1 MTPKKLPVVDLITA
15 TDSACRN
22 LNSSDAN
29 ELRAKVVNTIGKHGN
44 INDQN
49 ITEKERKAIED
60 LRKDEN
66 IMILPADEGR
76 NTVVM
81 DKQEYLDK
89 CNSMLQD
96 TKTYKKLKHDPTAK
110 YKREVAALLK
120 ELKAERLS
128 PTPFTRGCIL
138 LVINRPGSTACPR
151 LTRSTRHCVLLSR
164 GRKNMNIGVGV
175 AMEYEYEYEVFR
187 REY

>member
-1 MTPKKLPVVDLITA
+1 MVDLITA

-96 TKTYKKLKHDPTAK
+96 TKNVQEAETRPYSQIQERSRGTAK
-110 YKREVAALLK
+110 GTESREVISNTLHK
-120 ELKAERLS
+120 RLY
-128 PTPFTRGCIL
+128 PTSDQP
-138 LVINRPGSTACPR
+138 PR
-151 LTRSTRHCVLLSR
+151 FLRRAQDSQDQHAIASYCLGG
-164 GRKNMNIGVGV
+164 GRI
-175 AMEYEYEYEVFR
+175 
-187 REY
+187 

>member
-1 MTPKKLPVVDLITA
+1 MVDLITA
-15 TDSACRN
+15 TESACRN
-22 LNSSDAN
+22 LYSSDAN
-29 ELRAKVVNTIGKHGN
+29 ELRAKVVNKIGKHGN

-49 ITEKERKAIED
+49 ITKKERKAIED

-76 NTVVM
+76 TTVVM

-110 YKREVAALLK
+110 YKREVVALLK
-120 ELKAERLS
+120 ELKDREVISNTLHKRLY
-128 PTPFTRGCIL
+128 PTSDQPPRFYGVPKTHK
-138 LVINRPGSTACPR
+138 INMPLRPIVSG
-151 LTRSTRHCVLLSR
+151 VEVEYW
-164 GRKNMNIGVGV
+164 NMNIH
-175 AMEYEYEYEVFR
+175 FF
-187 REY
+187 